1 MTWNPQ
7 KILAA
12 VDGSP
17 QSNHGAQMA
26 IEIARAS
33 GASVTLVTVVRP
45 PEGWW
50 GLTGSPPTPQAMA
63 DAVVSGRR
71 EILDATLAGLSTDG
85 IVVETVEDV
94 GDPAG
99 TILALCESLPA
110 DLLVVGRRGA
120 GLVERMMMGS
130 VSDRIAHEA
139 PCPVLI
145 VP

>member
-1 MTWNPQ
+1 MSWNPQ
-7 KILAA
+7 RIVAA

-17 QSNHGAQMA
+17 QSVHGAQLA
-26 IEIARAS
+26 VDIARKNA
-33 GASVTLVTVVRP
+33 GRVTLVTVVRP

-50 GLTGSPPTPQAMA
+50 GLAGSPPTPQAMA
-63 DAVVSGRR
+63 DAVLAGRR
-71 EILDATLAGLSTDG
+71 EVLDATLSNLVADG
-85 IVVETVEDV
+85 VEVDTVEEV

-99 TILALCESLPA
+99 MILALCESASA

-139 PCPVLI
+139 PCPVVI